1 MTDRAPAVG
10 REEIAAA
17 LGDYPG
23 EGHRSIAARLGTS
36 PSSVDRACRMARQ
49 DSGAECVHGRQA
61 KPSADASAPTRADGP
76 QEPGAKVIQMPQRTD
91 PEPAEDA
98 PAASTAALEVR
109 PGVQNRTPAPR
120 DEPSPAVAADQP
132 APAASGTDANGR
144 DLLAWAPPPVDPALL
159 WRCEFCGWK
168 QMRDV
173 TSCEH
178 CGWPAGRETPR

>member
-1 MTDRAPAVG
+1 MTEPSAGTSRDA
-10 REEIAAA
+10 IIAA

-61 KPSADASAPTRADGP
+61 KPSADASALTRADGP
-76 QEPGAKVIQMPQRTD
+76 EEPGAKVILLPQRSD

-98 PAASTAALEVR
+98 PPASTAAR
-109 PGVQNRTPAPR
+109 PGVQNRTPAAR

-132 APAASGTDANGR
+132 APAASDTDANSR
-144 DLLAWAPPPVDPALL
+144 DLLAWAPLPVDPALL

-168 QMRDV
+168 QLGDV

-178 CGWPAGRETPR
+178 CGFPRGRETPR